1 MCVRDSEE
9 AGKLGKQVGHG
20 ARWRRAL
27 GATEKTLAFSLSVLQ
42 NS

>member
-1 MCVRDSEE
+1 MCVRDREE
-9 AGKLGKQVGHG
+9 AGRLGKQGGRG

-27 GATEKTLAFSLSVLQ
+27 GATVKTLAFSLSVLQ